1 MNLGTTTCD
10 KCAGAHRTDRQISE
24 PSNMVLAAECHES
37 ATPATRNEATP
48 LVKPPKWPL
57 LQNLP
62 QARPCERLRTV
73 ADVNA
78 TSSKD
83 TLSPQTPGVK
93 REPLLRIRK
102 KMDVHVD
109 SRHVVGDAP
118 TFGQVYCSYT
128 WFMPEVYHFCV
139 KLHVYHSY
147 NYRIY
152 ATVIPFLCFG
162 YAKVILAYTLYLCQ
176 NYTYTTVSR
185 YFAVFFYHGYVIFM
199 LAGWKLREWL

>member
-1 MNLGTTTCD
+1 MTPSAELTIGT
-10 KCAGAHRTDRQISE
+10 A
-24 PSNMVLAAECHES
+24 M
-37 ATPATRNEATP
+37 
-48 LVKPPKWPL
+48 
-57 LQNLP
+57 
-62 QARPCERLRTV
+62 RTV
-73 ADVNA
+73 ADGCGRQRNVERRHPQPPDPQSETGTLA
-78 TSSKD
+78 THS
-83 TLSPQTPGVK
+83 
-93 REPLLRIRK
+93 E